1 MWNMQNDQHITS
13 NQHLRVQQ
21 KVWVAFASVDQQ
33 FHIAVDFVEGMTVAD
48 AIEKSQIKTLT
59 TLPETIE
66 CCIFGV
72 KVNDLTQIL
81 EMGDRV
87 EIYRALT
94 VNPKDKRRKRAAENP
109 VGLYCRGNRFKLSK

>member
-1 MWNMQNDQHITS
+1 MLNMHNDQHNTS
-13 NQHLRVQQ
+13 NQHLKVQQ

-33 FHIAVDFVEGMTVAD
+33 FHIAVDFVEGMSVAD
-48 AIEKSQIKTLT
+48 AIEMSQIKNLT

-66 CCIFGV
+66 CGIFGV